1 MIGSSGVRTAEPAA
15 ALSPSKSAAAR
26 PGAQGT
32 AAAHGR
38 RRRHWLP
45 YLLALPIL
53 AYEVVF
59 ILYPIGQGIAS
70 SFTRTDVGRPVTFV
84 GTANYQRM
92 LGDPSFW
99 VVVLHTLVYMLG
111 VIGLSI
117 GAGLGAALLFN
128 RPFVGRVLARS
139 LLTLPWSFP
148 DVPTVLV
155 FVWILN
161 PQFGV
166 MNVFARL
173 LPWIQQNQ
181 RWLLNADLA
190 MLSIVLI
197 SAWKAFPFYSLV
209 ILAALQGIPSERYEA
224 ARVDGANAVQLFR
237 HIILPGIAPT
247 LLLLVVLAAIFSFKQ
262 FSIIYLL
269 TGGGPAGATETLV
282 VRIYNTAFRF
292 YDFSYSATLG
302 VAGFLMAMSI
312 VCVFM
317 AVQKHDEAELSY

>member
-1 MIGSSGVRTAEPAA
+1 MAQSGVSSAAGTRTAALAA
-15 ALSPSKSAAAR
+15 APS
-26 PGAQGT
+26 
-32 AAAHGR
+32 R
-38 RRRHWLP
+38 RRRNWLP
-45 YLLALPIL
+45 YALALPIV
-53 AYEVVF
+53 AYEIVF
-59 ILYPIGQGIAS
+59 ILYPIGQGVAS
-70 SFTRTDVGRPVTFV
+70 SFTRTDVGRPVTFI
-84 GTANYQRM
+84 GLANYQRM
-92 LGDPSFW
+92 LTEPSFW
-99 VVVLHTLVYMLG
+99 LVLLHTLVYMLG

-117 GAGLGAALLFN
+117 GAGMGAALLFN
-128 RPFVGRVLARS
+128 RAFVGRAFGRG
-139 LLTLPWSFP
+139 LLTLPWAFP

-181 RWLLNADLA
+181 RWLLDANLA

-209 ILAALQGIPSERYEA
+209 ILAALQSIPSERYDA
-224 ARVDGANAVQLFR
+224 ARADGANALQLFR
-237 HIILPGIAPT
+237 HIIIPGIAPT
-247 LLLLVVLAAIFSFKQ
+247 LLLLVVLASIFSFKQ

-269 TGGGPAGATETLV
+269 TGGGPAGTTETLV

-302 VAGFLMAMSI
+302 VAGLVIAFSI
-312 VCVFM
+312 VLVFM
-317 AVQKHDEAELSY
+317 AAQKHDETEFGY

>member
-1 MIGSSGVRTAEPAA
+1 MIRSRGASTASSAAVLASAEPVT
-15 ALSPSKSAAAR
+15 LRGS
-26 PGAQGT
+26 
-32 AAAHGR
+32 R
-38 RRRHWLP
+38 RNRLP
-45 YLLALPIL
+45 YMLALPIV

-70 SFTRTDVGRPVTFV
+70 SFTRTDVGRPVSFV
-84 GTANYQRM
+84 GLANYQRM
-92 LGDPSFW
+92 LTDPSFW
-99 VVVLHTLVYMLG
+99 VVVLHTLAYMLG
-111 VIGLSI
+111 VIGISI
-117 GAGLGAALLFN
+117 GAGLLSALLFN
-128 RPFVGRVLARS
+128 RPFVGRIFARG

-190 MLSIVLI
+190 MLSIILI

-209 ILAALQGIPSERYEA
+209 ILAALQNIPSERYDA
-224 ARVDGANAVQLFR
+224 ARADGANALQLFR
-237 HIILPGIAPT
+237 HIIIPGITPT

-302 VAGFLMAMSI
+302 VAGLLMAMSI
-312 VCVFM
+312 VLVFM
-317 AVQKHDEAELSY
+317 AAQKHDEAEFGY

>member
-1 MIGSSGVRTAEPAA
+1 MIRSRGASTASSATVLASAEPVT
-15 ALSPSKSAAAR
+15 LR
-26 PGAQGT
+26 
-32 AAAHGR
+32 GR
-38 RRRHWLP
+38 HNWLP
-45 YLLALPIL
+45 YMLALPIV

-84 GTANYQRM
+84 GLANYQRM
-92 LGDPSFW
+92 LTDPSFW
-99 VVVLHTLVYMLG
+99 VVVLHTLSYMLG
-111 VIGLSI
+111 VIGISI
-117 GAGLGAALLFN
+117 GAGLLSALLFN
-128 RPFVGRVLARS
+128 RPFVGRIFARG

-190 MLSIVLI
+190 MLSIILI

-209 ILAALQGIPSERYEA
+209 ILAALQSIPSERYDA
-224 ARVDGANAVQLFR
+224 ARADGANALQLFR
-237 HIILPGIAPT
+237 HIIIPGITPT

-302 VAGFLMAMSI
+302 VAGLLMAMSI
-312 VCVFM
+312 VLVFM
-317 AVQKHDEAELSY
+317 AAQKHDEAEFGY

>member
-1 MIGSSGVRTAEPAA
+1 MMQTSGAGTAHPAA
-15 ALSPSKSAAAR
+15 VLAPVERASPR
-26 PGAQGT
+26 R
-32 AAAHGR
+32 GR
-38 RRRHWLP
+38 RNWLP
-45 YLLALPIL
+45 YMLALPIL

-59 ILYPIGQGIAS
+59 ILYPIGQGMAS

-84 GTANYQRM
+84 GLANYQRM
-92 LGDPSFW
+92 LTDPSFW
-99 VVVLHTLVYMLG
+99 VVIVHTLVYMLG
-111 VIGLSI
+111 VIAASI
-117 GAGLGAALLFN
+117 GAGLLSALLFN
-128 RPFVGRVLARS
+128 RAFVGRAFARG

-209 ILAALQGIPSERYEA
+209 ILAALQSIPSERYDA
-224 ARVDGANAVQLFR
+224 ARADGADALQLFR
-237 HIILPGIAPT
+237 HIIIPGITPT

-262 FSIIYLL
+262 FALIFLL
-269 TGGGPAGATETLV
+269 TGGGPAGSTETLV
-282 VRIYNTAFRF
+282 VRIWNTAFRF

-312 VCVFM
+312 VLVFM
-317 AVQKHDEAELSY
+317 AAQKHNETEFGY

>member
-1 MIGSSGVRTAEPAA
+1 MIGSSDARTVEPTTV
-15 ALSPSKSAAAR
+15 LSSR
-26 PGAQGT
+26 VEEGT
-32 AAAHGR
+32 VSVGR
-38 RRRHWLP
+38 RRNLLP
-45 YLLALPIL
+45 YLLAGPIL
-53 AYEVVF
+53 AYEVIF

-92 LGDPSFW
+92 LTDPAFW
-99 VVVLHTLVYMLG
+99 IVVVHTLVYMLG
-111 VIGLSI
+111 VIGVSI
-117 GAGLGAALLFN
+117 GAGLLSALLFN
-128 RPFVGRVLARS
+128 RRFVGRVLARS

-181 RWLLNADLA
+181 RWLLNGDLA

-224 ARVDGANAVQLFR
+224 ARVDGANALQLFR
-237 HIILPGIAPT
+237 HIIIPGITPT

-302 VAGFLMAMSI
+302 VAGFVMAMSI
-312 VCVFM
+312 VLLFI
-317 AVQKHDEAELSY
+317 AVQKHDETEFGY

>member
-1 MIGSSGVRTAEPAA
+1 MIGSSGARTAEPATV
-15 ALSPSKSAAAR
+15 LSSR
-26 PGAQGT
+26 VEEGT
-32 AAAHGR
+32 ASVGR
-38 RRRHWLP
+38 RRNWLP
-45 YLLALPIL
+45 YLLAGPIL

-59 ILYPIGQGIAS
+59 ILYPIAQGIAS
-70 SFTRTDVGRPVTFV
+70 SFTRTDVGRPVTIV
-84 GTANYQRM
+84 GAANYQRM
-92 LGDPSFW
+92 LTDPAFW
-99 VVVLHTLVYMLG
+99 VVILHTLVYMFG
-111 VIGLSI
+111 VIGVSI
-117 GAGLGAALLFN
+117 GAGLLSALLFN
-128 RPFVGRVLARS
+128 RRFVGRVLARS

-209 ILAALQGIPSERYEA
+209 ILAALQSIPSERYEA
-224 ARVDGANAVQLFR
+224 ARVDGANALQLFR
-237 HIILPGIAPT
+237 HIIIPGITPT

-302 VAGFLMAMSI
+302 VAGFVMAMSI
-312 VCVFM
+312 VLVFI
-317 AVQKHDEAELSY
+317 AVQKRDDAELGY

>member
-1 MIGSSGVRTAEPAA
+1 MMQSSGA
-15 ALSPSKSAAAR
+15 
-26 PGAQGT
+26 GT
-32 AAAHGR
+32 ANSTAVLAPVDASSRFARHR
-38 RRRHWLP
+38 RRNWLP
-45 YLLALPIL
+45 YLLAVPIL
-53 AYEVVF
+53 AYEAVF
-59 ILYPIGQGIAS
+59 LLYPIGQGMAS

-84 GTANYQRM
+84 GLANYQRM
-92 LGDPSFW
+92 LTDPSFW
-99 VVVLHTLVYMLG
+99 IVISHTLIYMLL
-111 VIGLSI
+111 VIGVSI
-117 GAGLGAALLFN
+117 GAGLASALLFN
-128 RPFVGRVLARS
+128 RPFVGRVFARG

-173 LPWIQQNQ
+173 LPWIHQNQ
-181 RWLLNADLA
+181 RWLLDANLA
-190 MLSIVLI
+190 LLSIVLI

-209 ILAALQGIPSERYEA
+209 ILAALQGVPSERYDA
-224 ARVDGANAVQLFR
+224 ARVDGANALQLFR
-237 HIILPGIAPT
+237 YIIIPGIAPT

-262 FSIIYLL
+262 FAIIFLL

-312 VCVFM
+312 VFVFM
-317 AVQKHDEAELSY
+317 AVQKQDEAELGY

>member
-1 MIGSSGVRTAEPAA
+1 MLQNPVASAAANRAA
-15 ALSPSKSAAAR
+15 ALASV
-26 PGAQGT
+26 G
-32 AAAHGR
+32 GR
-38 RRRHWLP
+38 RRRNWLP
-45 YLLALPIL
+45 YVLALPIV
-53 AYEVVF
+53 AYEAIF

-70 SFTRTDVGRPVTFV
+70 SFTRTDVGRPVTFI
-84 GTANYQRM
+84 GLANYQRM
-92 LGDPSFW
+92 LTDPSFW
-99 VVVLHTLVYMLG
+99 MVVLHTLVYMVA
-111 VIGLSI
+111 VIGVSI
-117 GAGLGAALLFN
+117 GAGLLSALLFN
-128 RPFVGRVLARS
+128 RAFVGRVFARG

-209 ILAALQGIPSERYEA
+209 ILAALQSVPSERYDA
-224 ARVDGANAVQLFR
+224 ARVDGANALQLFR
-237 HIILPGIAPT
+237 HIIIPGITPT

-262 FSIIYLL
+262 FSIIFLL
-269 TGGGPAGATETLV
+269 TGGGPAGSTETLV
-282 VRIYNTAFRF
+282 VRIWNTAFRF

-302 VAGFLMAMSI
+302 VAGLLMAFSI
-312 VCVFM
+312 VLVFM
-317 AVQKHDEAELSY
+317 AAQKQDEAEFGY

>member
-1 MIGSSGVRTAEPAA
+1 VSQQPAV
-15 ALSPSKSAAAR
+15 LSLSA
-26 PGAQGT
+26 GT
-32 AAAHGR
+32 AAVNRGR
-38 RRRHWLP
+38 SNWLP

-53 AYEVVF
+53 AYETIF
-59 ILYPIGQGIAS
+59 ILLPIAQGMAS
-70 SFTRTDVGRPVTFV
+70 SFTRTDVGRPVTFI
-84 GTANYQRM
+84 GIANYQRM
-92 LGDPSFW
+92 LGDPAFW
-99 VVVLHTLVYMLG
+99 IVVLHTLVYMLG
-111 VIGLSI
+111 VIGFSI
-117 GAGLGAALLFN
+117 GAGLLSALLFN
-128 RPFVGRVLARS
+128 RRFVGRALARG

-190 MLSIVLI
+190 MFSIVVI

-209 ILAALQGIPSERYEA
+209 ILAALQSIPSERYEA
-224 ARVDGANAVQLFR
+224 ARVDGANALQLFR
-237 HIILPGIAPT
+237 HIIIPGIIPT

-302 VAGFLMAMSI
+302 VAGFVMAMSI
-312 VCVFM
+312 VLVFM
-317 AVQKHDEAELSY
+317 AVQKHNEVDTVQGY

>member
-1 MIGSSGVRTAEPAA
+1 MIGSSDARTVEPTTV
-15 ALSPSKSAAAR
+15 LSSR
-26 PGAQGT
+26 VEEGT
-32 AAAHGR
+32 VSVGR
-38 RRRHWLP
+38 RRNLLP
-45 YLLALPIL
+45 YLLAGPIL
-53 AYEVVF
+53 AYEVIF

-92 LGDPSFW
+92 LTDPAFW
-99 VVVLHTLVYMLG
+99 IVVVHTLVYMLG
-111 VIGLSI
+111 VIGVSI
-117 GAGLGAALLFN
+117 GAGLLSALLFN
-128 RPFVGRVLARS
+128 RRFVGRVLARS

-166 MNVFARL
+166 MNVFARV

-181 RWLLNADLA
+181 RWLLNGDLA

-224 ARVDGANAVQLFR
+224 ARVDGANALQLFR
-237 HIILPGIAPT
+237 HIIIPGITPT

-302 VAGFLMAMSI
+302 VAGFVMAMSI
-312 VCVFM
+312 VLLFI
-317 AVQKHDEAELSY
+317 AVQKHDETEFGY

>member
-1 MIGSSGVRTAEPAA
+1 MLQPSRAGAAGPAA
-15 ALSPSKSAAAR
+15 VVSPSEAVSA
-26 PGAQGT
+26 PV
-32 AAAHGR
+32 GR
-38 RRRHWLP
+38 RGRRDWLP
-45 YLLALPIL
+45 YLLAVPIL
-53 AYEVVF
+53 AYETVF
-59 ILYPIGQGIAS
+59 ILYPIAQGMGS

-84 GTANYQRM
+84 GLANYQRM
-92 LGDPSFW
+92 LTDPAFW
-99 VVVLHTLVYMLG
+99 LVILHTLVYMLG
-111 VIGLSI
+111 VIVLSI
-117 GAGLGAALLFN
+117 GAGLLSALLFN
-128 RPFVGRVLARS
+128 RRFVGRAFARG

-181 RWLLNADLA
+181 RWLLDSNLA
-190 MLSIVLI
+190 MLSILLI

-209 ILAALQGIPSERYEA
+209 ILAALQSIPSERYEA
-224 ARVDGANAVQLFR
+224 ARVDGANSLQLFR
-237 HIILPGIAPT
+237 HIVIPGISPT
-247 LLLLVVLAAIFSFKQ
+247 LLLLVVLASIFSFKQ
-262 FSIIYLL
+262 FAIIFLL

-302 VAGFLMAMSI
+302 VAGFVMAMSI
-312 VCVFM
+312 VLVFM
-317 AVQKHDEAELSY
+317 AVQKQDEAELAY